1 MSEAPES
8 IYKHVNP
15 KTQALLRASAKHRE
29 ESARLNDDTMSTE
42 QT

>member
-1 MSEAPES
+1 MSEQPS

-29 ESARLNDDTMSTE
+29 ESAKDNSDNMSNE